1 MTLLAGLTHLLAGLG
16 TLGFSGAAIW
26 LLVRPRARMAAL
38 LTAPRA
44 TIAAAAA
51 MAVWCGALWLAGPDS
66 AAALVVQPLRDAAI
80 LLWLGASFWSAAAPM
95 GRPLF
100 VRLVMIAL
108 TMPG

>member
-51 MAVWCGALWLAGPDS
+51 MAIDLSGCWA
-66 AAALVVQPLRDAAI
+66 
-80 LLWLGASFWSAAAPM
+80 
-95 GRPLF
+95 
-100 VRLVMIAL
+100 
-108 TMPG
+108 T